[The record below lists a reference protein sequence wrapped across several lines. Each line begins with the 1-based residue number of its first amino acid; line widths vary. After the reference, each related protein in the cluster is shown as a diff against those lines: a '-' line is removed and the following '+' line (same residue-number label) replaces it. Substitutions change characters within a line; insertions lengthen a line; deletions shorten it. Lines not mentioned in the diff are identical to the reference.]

1 MSELSW
7 IFYDGSMNELHA
19 HYRLLLGLDDQWQV
33 QNVDL
38 QMEANSVVIQLRH
51 SGGKLCCP
59 ECQDECSRADT
70 APTRQWR
77 HLDTMQFETIIEA
90 AIPRSKCDRCGVKTI
105 AVPWAAKHSRFTLM
119 FEAFAIKVL
128 HAASSVS
135 AATKL
140 LKLSWKTAHELMQRG
155 VERGLQRRDTDPIET
170 LGIDEKSFGKGQ
182 DYVSLMV
189 DLEGSRVLE
198 VVKDRSET
206 SCDKLFDSLTDE
218 QKSGIRAVA
227 VDFWQAFRNSIV
239 KQVPQAKI
247 VHDHFHIS
255 QYLGEAVDLVRRRE
269 NKLLRSEGINDLT
282 GTRQLWLYN
291 EETLDDATQKQIE
304 DIRQVAIKTA
314 RAWGIKEMFR
324 DFWTYRS
331 GAWAKK
337 FFDRWYAW
345 AIRSKLDPIK
355 KVARMLKKHL
365 AGLLAYFEYSITN
378 AKSEAFNG
386 RVQAIKSAA
395 RGFRNFE
402 NYRTRILF
410 YCGALKMEPD
420 FSH

>member
-1 MSELSW
+1 
-7 IFYDGSMNELHA
+7 MNELHA

-38 QMEANSVVIQLRH
+38 QMDANRVVIQLRH
-51 SGGKLCCP
+51 SGGKPCCP

-70 APTRQWR
+70 APTRRWR

-90 AIPRSKCDRCGVKTI
+90 AIPRSQCTQCGVKTI
-105 AVPWAAKHSRFTLM
+105 AVPWAGKHSRFTLM

-128 HAASSVS
+128 QSASSVL

-140 LKLSWKTAHELMQRG
+140 LKISWNTAHEIMQRG

-170 LGIDEKSFGKGQ
+170 IGIDEKSFGKGQ

-198 VVKDRSET
+198 VVKDRSEE

-239 KQVPQAKI
+239 KQVPKAKI

-255 QYLGEAVDLVRRRE
+255 QHLVEAVDLVRRRE
-269 NKLLRSEGINDLT
+269 NKLLRREGINALT
-282 GTRQLWLYN
+282 GTRQFWLFN
-291 EETLDDATQKQIE
+291 EETLDDAKQKQME
-304 DIRQVAIKTA
+304 DIRRVAIKTA

-331 GAWAKK
+331 AAWAEK

-402 NYRTRILF
+402 NYRIRILF
-410 YCGALKMEPD
+410 YCGKLQLEPD